1 MKKLYVL
8 SLLTV
13 VAFKSLAQTA
23 PSLKKTF
30 EGSFTIGAALN
41 LAQIDE
47 KEGISTALIPYHF
60 NSVTPENIMKS
71 ALIHPGPDQYA
82 FAAADRLV
90 NYARRHQ
97 LELVGHCLVWHSQLS
112 PFAENMK
119 DSDSFRVFFDSHI
132 QTVASRYEGKV
143 KGWDVVNEALNE
155 DGTLRESIFYKLIGP
170 DYILRAFEIAQ
181 RSAPGTEL
189 YYNDY
194 NIEQPVKRA
203 GALAIIKAIQAKGLR
218 IDGVGIQ
225 GHWNIQALPLKNLE
239 ESILAF
245 HALGVK
251 VMITELD
258 ISVLPNPWDLQ
269 GAAVDQK
276 FEGNPTM
283 NPYVR
288 GLPDS
293 IQTKLTNAYTDLFR
307 LLIKHKDKISR
318 VTFWGVHDGASWL
331 NGWPIKG
338 RTNYPLLFDRLG
350 KAKPALFS
358 VTSLKPE

>member
-1 MKKLYVL
+1 MKQLYIL
-8 SLLTV
+8 SLLIV
-13 VAFKSLAQTA
+13 VTGNCLAQLA
-23 PSLKKTF
+23 PSLKNTF
-30 EGSFTIGAALN
+30 KGSFTIGAALN
-41 LAQIDE
+41 LAQIEERED
-47 KEGISTALIPYHF
+47 ISTALIPYHF
-60 NSVTPENIMKS
+60 NTVTPENIMKS
-71 ALIHPGPDQYA
+71 ALIHPGPDRYE

-90 NYARRHQ
+90 SYAKKHQ
-97 LELVGHCLVWHSQLS
+97 MELVGHCLVWHSQLS
-112 PFAENMK
+112 PFAESMNNR
-119 DSDSFRVFFDSHI
+119 DSFHTFFESHI
-132 QTVASRYEGKV
+132 QTVASRYDGKL

-155 DGTLRESIFYKLIGP
+155 DGTMRESIFYKLIGP
-170 DYILRAFEIAQ
+170 DYILRAFELAQ
-181 RSAPGTEL
+181 RWTPGSEL

-194 NIEQPVKRA
+194 NIEQPAKRA

-225 GHWNIQALPLKNLE
+225 GHWNIQGLPLKDLE

-269 GAAVDQK
+269 GAAVDQN

-283 NPYVR
+283 NPFAN

-293 IQTKLTNAYTDLFR
+293 MQTKLTAAYTDLFK
-307 LLIKHKDKISR
+307 LLIKHRDKISR

-350 KAKPALFS
+350 KAKPALLS
-358 VTSLKPE
+358 ITSLKPE